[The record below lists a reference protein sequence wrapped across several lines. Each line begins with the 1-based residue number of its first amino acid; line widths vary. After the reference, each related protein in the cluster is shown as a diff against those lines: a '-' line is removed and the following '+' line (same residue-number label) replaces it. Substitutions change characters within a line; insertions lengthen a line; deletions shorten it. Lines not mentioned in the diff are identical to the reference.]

1 MSLLL
6 AVASNVAATVAA
18 TPTPSPQVVK
28 EVVTNNL
35 VPQVPGNVL
44 SLFNLLG
51 LVAAGALT
59 SVVHLALERGKLPSN
74 VNRLLFTVYST
85 VAGVIVLALGHQ
97 VHWDPAA
104 VVTGLTAFFAFLGS
118 TQGQKMLMDFASKL
132 INSTKVD
139 DAGVT
144 VPDLATEE
152 LPQDAPA

>member
-1 MSLLL
+1 MSLFLS
-6 AVASNVAATVAA
+6 AVSSVVATVAA
-18 TPTPSPQVVK
+18 TPIPSPEVIVKTVQLPPVVP
-28 EVVTNNL
+28 E
-35 VPQVPGNVL
+35 NVL

-85 VAGVIVLALGHQ
+85 VAGVVVLALGHQ

-132 INSTKVD
+132 MNSTKVD

-152 LPQDAPA
+152 VPVDAPA